1 MIKQCEVLSY
11 NPYSKILAFKYGKEN
26 VQITIDKAL
35 DKNIK
40 IVNIKLENNKYLLTD
55 EKENKEEIVKSKNK
69 NITNQSSDIKTD
81 N

>member
-1 MIKQCEVLSY
+1 LIKQCEVLSY